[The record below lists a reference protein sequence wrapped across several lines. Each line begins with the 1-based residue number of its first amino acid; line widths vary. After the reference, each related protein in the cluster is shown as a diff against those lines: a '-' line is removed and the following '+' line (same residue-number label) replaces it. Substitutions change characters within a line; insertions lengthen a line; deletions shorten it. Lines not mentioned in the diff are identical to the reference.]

1 MKTNYTLTRKD
12 HIAQSKTDKWLAN
25 NGINLDALKDA
36 TIWQLQAQK
45 SATYLLKKRI
55 DLIGDDEQ
63 QLLMSFVLA
72 MMNRRTRQKISDSQ
86 TYLVLNTCK
95 KIKRRTF
102 KAQQ

>member
-1 MKTNYTLTRKD
+1 MRTNNTLTGKD
-12 HIAQSKTDKWLAN
+12 HIAVSKTNKWLAN

-45 SATYLLKKRI
+45 SATQLLKKRI

-63 QLLMSFVLA
+63 QLLMNFVRA
-72 MMNRRTRQKISDSQ
+72 MTNNKTRNKLTNAH

-95 KIKRRTF
+95 KINRRTF
-102 KAQQ
+102 KAQ